1 MRVLTEDDVRR
12 LLPSPE
18 VCVDLVAAALAA
30 LAEGRAEVPPKP
42 AVHTLPGTFAN
53 AMPAAWPELG
63 LLGCKW
69 ISIFPDNPSQ
79 GLPTASGVMV
89 VNDGTTGVPVCLL
102 PAAELTAARTA
113 AVSGA
118 CLRALAPERP
128 GPVAITGAGVQA
140 RSHLRTLEALGHHDV
155 VVWAR
160 RPEARDALVA
170 WAAESTPGIRLRTA
184 PDPASA
190 VGDAAVVVT
199 ALSIGVEGAELD
211 PTWVRDDALLL
222 PLDYA
227 TSVGP
232 ALATT
237 ALLAADDVTQ
247 FEAVRQERKLGDYP
261 SPSSWTGALLT
272 AAAKDVRP
280 GGRVVCQN
288 LGNGL
293 SDLVV
298 ADAVW
303 RAAREQG
310 AGQVVDGA
318 AS

>member
-1 MRVLTEDDVRR
+1 MLVLTDAEVRH
-12 LLPSPE
+12 LLPPPAA
-18 VCVDLVAAALAA
+18 CVDLAAAALTA

-53 AMPAAWPELG
+53 AMPAAWPERR

-69 ISIFPDNPSQ
+69 ISIFPDNPSR

-89 VNDGTTGVPVCLL
+89 VNDGDTGLPVCLM

-118 CLRALAPERP
+118 CVRALAPQRH
-128 GPVAITGAGVQA
+128 GHVALTGAGVQA
-140 RSHLRTLEALGHHDV
+140 RSHLRVLEALGHLDV
-155 VVWAR
+155 VVWTR
-160 RPEARDALVA
+160 RPEALDELAA
-170 WAAESTPGIRLRTA
+170 WAAVETPAVRLRRA
-184 PDPASA
+184 PDPGSA
-190 VGDAAVVVT
+190 VAGATVVVT
-199 ALSIGVEGAELD
+199 ALAIGLSGAELD
-211 PTWVRDDALLL
+211 PTSVSDDALLL

-227 TSVGP
+227 SSVGP
-232 ALATT
+232 DLAAT
-237 ALLAADDVTQ
+237 ALLAADDVRQ
-247 FEAVRQERKLGDYP
+247 FEAVRGQRTLGDYP
-261 SPSSWTGALLT
+261 SPTAWTGALL
-272 AAAKDVRP
+272 AAAQERP
-280 GGRVVCQN
+280 EGRVVCQN

-303 RAAREQG
+303 RAARGAG
-310 AGQVVDGA
+310 AGQVVDGG